1 MSRELSRPE
10 AKFFKADQLIEAGK
24 ISEAADLLWD
34 LLEAHP
40 DFGKA
45 YNHLGYIY
53 ETSYRDLAKAEELY
67 RKCLEI
73 SPEYPAIYLNYSIL
87 LSGQGRL
94 DELEELLYKAL
105 EVPGVNRAK
114 VYNEFGIM
122 HEILGDYD
130 KAIDG
135 YKSAVQFSFVE
146 ADIAAYKKSIHR
158 VREKQAILEE
168 KNDLFGG
175 ADPLAN

>member
-1 MSRELSRPE
+1 MSRDLSRPE
-10 AKFFKADQLIEAGK
+10 AKFFEADQLIEAGK
-24 ISEAADLLWD
+24 ISEAAELLLSLVED
-34 LLEAHP
+34 HP

-45 YNHLGYIY
+45 WNHLGYIY
-53 ETSYRDLAKAEELY
+53 EISYRDLAKAEEMY
-67 RKCLEI
+67 RKCLDL

-105 EVPGVNRAK
+105 EVPGINRSK

-122 HEILGDYD
+122 REIQGDYE

-135 YKSAVQFSFVE
+135 YKSAVQFSFVD
-146 ADIAAYKKSIHR
+146 ADLVAYKKSILR

-175 ADPLAN
+175 SDPLAN